1 MSLFEQEPES
11 EIYTYR
17 LSDGNYIMAE
27 EVDYDEAAKMLF
39 IVNPVRI
46 IEKDGKYKF
55 TQYLITDPSSAV
67 TLKDEHVVATAIAPM
82 KLKNN
87 YLHFNILNSLQNV
100 LSNAE
105 LNEIIKLM
113 FPVVD
118 SKDTINQQEE
128 EEEFEPDETESWKVD
143 NGISKGFDFNK
154 PYSMKKEEKNSPWN
168 RY

>member
-1 MSLFEQEPES
+1 MSLEEPEGD
-11 EIYTYR
+11 IFTYR
-17 LSDGNYIMAE
+17 LTDGNYIIAE
-27 EVDYDEAAKMLF
+27 EVDYDEAAKMLY
-39 IVNPVRI
+39 IVNPIKI

-55 TQYLITDPSSAV
+55 TEYVITDPSTAV
-67 TLKDEHVVATAIAPM
+67 TLKDEHVVATALAPH

-100 LSNAE
+100 LSNSE

-118 SKDTINQQEE
+118 SKDTMNQQEE

-154 PYSMKKEEKNSPWN
+154 PYSIKKEGKNSPWN

>member
-1 MSLFEQEPES
+1 
-11 EIYTYR
+11 
-17 LSDGNYIMAE
+17 
-27 EVDYDEAAKMLF
+27 MLY
-39 IVNPVRI
+39 IVNPINIVEEER
-46 IEKDGKYKF
+46 KYKF
-55 TQYLITDPSSAV
+55 TQYVITDPSTAV
-67 TLKDEHVVATAIAPM
+67 TLKDEHVVATALAPQ

-100 LSNAE
+100 LSNSE

-118 SKDTINQQEE
+118 SKDTMNQQEE
-128 EEEFEPDETESWKVD
+128 EEFEEEFKEENGWIPD

-154 PYSMKKEEKNSPWN
+154 PYSIKKEGKNSPWN